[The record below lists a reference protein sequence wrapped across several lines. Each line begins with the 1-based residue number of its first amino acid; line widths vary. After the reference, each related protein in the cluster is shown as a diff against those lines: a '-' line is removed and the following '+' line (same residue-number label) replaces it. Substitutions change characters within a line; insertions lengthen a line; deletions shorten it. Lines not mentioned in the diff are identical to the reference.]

1 MEEEAHDGGAHGGV
15 AGNDLHGGV
24 ADRLLGFGARRPVE
38 VVLQCPGRRA
48 HECSRGQRHEQQGLM
63 TR

>member
-1 MEEEAHDGGAHGGV
+1 MAAPMVGLPAMIFMV
-15 AGNDLHGGV
+15 ALRT
-24 ADRLLGFGARRPVE
+24 ASSTLGARRPVE

-48 HECSRGQRHEQQGLM
+48 HECSSGQRHEQQGLM